1 MSVKAYR
8 VLESTFDTEND
19 CYKITKKIARNH
31 SFILGGVCDALVDY
45 TSLGAYGDGEFTV
58 KAGAILDFIES
69 NPTSEEWDSA
79 LGRNILVPLD
89 PDVKASLLEDVK
101 GKDRDDEVRYES
113 M

>member
-8 VLESTFDTEND
+8 VLESTFDMEND

-45 TSLGAYGDGEFTV
+45 STLGQEGSGEFTV
-58 KAGAILDFIES
+58 KAGAILDFLDS
-69 NPTSEEWDSA
+69 NPTREVWDHEQ
-79 LGRNILVPLD
+79 GRDITVPFD
-89 PDVKASLLEDVK
+89 PDVKAALLEDVK
-101 GKDRDDEVRYES
+101 GKDRDDEVRYEC